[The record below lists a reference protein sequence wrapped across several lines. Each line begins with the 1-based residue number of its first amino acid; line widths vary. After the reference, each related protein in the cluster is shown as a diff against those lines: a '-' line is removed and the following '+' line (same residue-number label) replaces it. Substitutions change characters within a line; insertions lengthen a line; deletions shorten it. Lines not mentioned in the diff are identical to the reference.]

1 MRTRDTTVRLRRNEY
16 YKLKDLTPTRKID
29 IKKLYRSSKIAQRY
43 QSVVSFTVIFWDNIH
58 FQRQLQNGLLYRPL
72 GAKKKKRKISVMRIM
87 QFWQRDNLSLI
98 KRVDNLTYSQNK
110 LQSAGQLVLLTF
122 IDWITF
128 LLSFFGGSDSV
139 LYNYPSLPS

>member
-72 GAKKKKRKISVMRIM
+72 GAKKKKRK
-87 QFWQRDNLSLI
+87 NLGYANNAI
-98 KRVDNLTYSQNK
+98 LT
-110 LQSAGQLVLLTF
+110 AR
-122 IDWITF
+122 
-128 LLSFFGGSDSV
+128 
-139 LYNYPSLPS
+139 